1 MHIKYTIFFLYFAEI
16 AAPELDERKKPF
28 PIEFLVGVHVP
39 FDQIW
44 VVQDAANRAGYY
56 ETFVVTAINA
66 RFKPVL
72 DNLAYNRVPSQL
84 DLQI

>member
-1 MHIKYTIFFLYFAEI
+1 
-16 AAPELDERKKPF
+16 
-28 PIEFLVGVHVP
+28 VGVHVP